1 MSSMNVFWQI
11 ESDDVKKRD
20 QVKNLLNSKAKKL
33 RYKDYLDG
41 FFFQNQPWDIL
52 LMLLLPSDCH
62 SMLPFSSRCFLT
74 IPQFSV
80 ITHFQ
85 RCNNFFETK
94 NFHDLKINALLEM

>member
-41 FFFQNQPWDIL
+41 FFFQNWSWHIL
-52 LMLLLPSDCH
+52 FMLLLPSDCH
-62 SMLPFSSRCFLT
+62 SM
-74 IPQFSV
+74 
-80 ITHFQ
+80 
-85 RCNNFFETK
+85 
-94 NFHDLKINALLEM
+94 